1 MLPRIHALARLSAA
15 PLWGRI
21 LAFLGLLLLILLLL
35 SLIVPL
41 VITNP
46 TGATIGVMVSFYII
60 FLLYLQVW
68 GRSVHSIPAVLRHY
82 GMGWNR
88 ANGRDLLIG
97 LGLGLAIV
105 ALLFSVQGALGWL
118 QWQIDA
124 AEIPAL
130 IRQGAL
136 LGIAVGVAEE
146 LLFRGWLLDEME
158 RDWPPTR
165 ALWGSATV
173 FAVLHFLKPL
183 DVILQTLP
191 QFLGLLLLGMVLACA
206 KQRTRQLG
214 LAIGLHSGLV
224 WGYYLVDVGDWVVY
238 GDRISPWITGINNN
252 PLAGAIGIVAL
263 VALWQSIRH
272 YPKPSTKDKQQRT
285 GLE

>member
-1 MLPRIHALARLSAA
+1 MLPRIDALARLSNA

-35 SLIVPL
+35 SLVVPL
-41 VITNP
+41 VIPNP
-46 TGATIGVMVSFYII
+46 TGATIGVMVSFYLI
-60 FLLYLQVW
+60 FLLYLRMW
-68 GRSVHSIPAVLRHY
+68 GRSVHGIPAVLRHY
-82 GMGWNR
+82 GVGWNR
-88 ANGRDLLIG
+88 SNGRDLLIG
-97 LGLGLAIV
+97 LALGLAIV
-105 ALLFSVQGALGWL
+105 ALLFSLQGALGWL
-118 QWQIDA
+118 KWQIDPTQ
-124 AEIPAL
+124 IPAL
-130 IRQGAL
+130 VGEGAL
-136 LGIAVGVAEE
+136 LGIAVGIAEE

-158 RDWPPTR
+158 RDWLPSR
-165 ALWGSATV
+165 AVWGSATV

-191 QFLGLLLLGMVLACA
+191 QFLGLLLLGVVLACA

-238 GDRISPWITGINNN
+238 GDRISPWVTGINNN

-263 VALWQSIRH
+263 VMLWQGMRR
-272 YPKPSTKDKQQRT
+272 YPKPATKDKPQRT

>member
-1 MLPRIHALARLSAA
+1 MLPRIDALARLSNA

-35 SLIVPL
+35 SLVVPL
-41 VITNP
+41 VIPNP
-46 TGATIGVMVSFYII
+46 TGATIGVMVSFYLL
-60 FLLYLQVW
+60 FLLYLQMW
-68 GRSVHSIPAVLRHY
+68 GRSVHGIPAVLRHY

-88 ANGRDLLIG
+88 ANGWDLLIG

-105 ALLFSVQGALGWL
+105 ALLFGVQGALGWL
-118 QWQIDA
+118 QWQIDPT
-124 AEIPAL
+124 EIPAL
-130 IRQGAL
+130 VGEGAL
-136 LGIAVGVAEE
+136 LGIAVGIAEE

-158 RDWPPTR
+158 RDWLPGR
-165 ALWGSATV
+165 AAWGSATV
-173 FAVLHFLKPL
+173 FAILHFLKPL

-191 QFLGLLLLGMVLACA
+191 QFLGLLLLGVVLACA

-252 PLAGAIGIVAL
+252 PLAGAIGSVAL
-263 VALWQSIRH
+263 VVLWQGIRR
-272 YPKPSTKDKQQRT
+272 YPKPATKDK
-285 GLE
+285 